1 MSGMR
6 IDELIARRTE
16 PVFSFEF
23 FPPRTEEGERKLFEA
38 ITALRELDPV
48 FVSVTKTGR
57 STQADTIELV
67 RRINAEHGIEA
78 AAHFTCAGATR
89 EELCSSLEEF
99 TATGLENVLALR
111 GDPTPGDRTF
121 TATEGGFRY
130 AAELVAL
137 IAADYRRFCTVA
149 ACYPEQHPESP
160 DAESDMRHLRAKVEA
175 GASVLITN
183 LFFSNEAFF
192 AFERRAREAGIDVPI
207 VPGIMPITSA
217 GQVERFTEMGGIT
230 IPRGLQA
237 AIAQRGDDADA
248 VAGLG
253 VAYATLQ
260 CAELLAAGVP
270 GIHFY
275 TLNRSPATRAI
286 LSALK
291 LTRPWEQPIASDVS
305 VAASR

>member
-1 MSGMR
+1 MR
-6 IDELIARRTE
+6 IDELIARRAQ
-16 PVFSFEF
+16 PLFSFEF
-23 FPPRTEEGERKLFEA
+23 FPPRTEEGVRKLFEA
-38 ITALRELDPV
+38 VAALRELDPA

-78 AAHFTCAGATR
+78 AAHITCSGATR
-89 EELCSSLEEF
+89 EELCSSLDALA
-99 TATGLENVLALR
+99 ATGLENVLALR
-111 GDPTPGDRTF
+111 GDPAPGTDTF
-121 TATEGGFRY
+121 AATDGGFRY
-130 AAELVAL
+130 ASELVAL
-137 IAADYRRFCTVA
+137 IAADYGHFCTVA
-149 ACYPEQHPESP
+149 ACYPDKHPESP
-160 DAESDMRHLRAKVEA
+160 DFESDMRHLRAKVEA

-183 LFFSNEAFF
+183 LFFSNAAFF
-192 AFERRAREAGIDVPI
+192 ALEARARDAGIDVPI

-217 GQVERFTEMGGIT
+217 AQIERFGAQGVT
-230 IPRGLQA
+230 IPAGLKA
-237 AIAQRGDDADA
+237 AITQRCEDADA
-248 VAGLG
+248 VADLG

-291 LTRPWEQPIASDVS
+291 LMRPWEEPAIGGGVS